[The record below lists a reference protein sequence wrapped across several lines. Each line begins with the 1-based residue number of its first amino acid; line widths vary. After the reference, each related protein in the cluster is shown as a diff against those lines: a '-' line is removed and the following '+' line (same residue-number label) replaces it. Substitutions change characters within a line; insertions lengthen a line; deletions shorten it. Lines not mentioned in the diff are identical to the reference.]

1 MSGRPERLA
10 LYFVHQDQVVRL
22 PEEAERLGGD
32 AFCPNAL
39 FTIDGRVLG
48 IQGHPEFSVGIMRHF
63 FRQLAGRVAP
73 ERLEAAVQSLD
84 IGGPDNRLMSEWVM
98 NLLMT

>member
-1 MSGRPERLA
+1 MIGRPECLS

-22 PEEAERLGGD
+22 PEEAELLGGD
-32 AFCPNAL
+32 VFCPNAL

-48 IQGHPEFSVGIMRHF
+48 IQGHPEFSASIMRHF
-63 FRQLAGRVAP
+63 FSQLVGRVAP

-84 IGGPDNRLMSEWVM
+84 TDSRDKRLMAEWVM
-98 NLLMT
+98 HFLRD